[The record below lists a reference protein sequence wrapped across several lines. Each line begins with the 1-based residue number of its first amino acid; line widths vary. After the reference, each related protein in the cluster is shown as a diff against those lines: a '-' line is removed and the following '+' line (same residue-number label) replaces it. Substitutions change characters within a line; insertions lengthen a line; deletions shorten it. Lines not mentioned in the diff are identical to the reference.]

1 MFSFDVQDLLRAVL
15 IFLRIG
21 GIIFVLPIFGDAP
34 TPVRIRTLLAG
45 AIAFGI
51 YPLVPS
57 SWMPNLGTDV
67 VTIFSMVIREL
78 LVGLTI
84 GFIARLAFEG
94 ILMAA
99 SMVGYQ
105 MGFGTAGLFM
115 PDAEQTLSG
124 FSALHRV
131 IVMLIFLT
139 LSLHHIFI
147 SAIFDT
153 FILIPAGGALPK
165 ADVGMYFIKITA
177 DIFVISLQIASPIFV
192 ALLFSMAA
200 LGLIARTVPQLN
212 VFTLSF
218 PVSFF
223 LGLII
228 YAATFALYPDW
239 MAKHFEEQK
248 EGLYLV
254 MRNLGVAAF

>member
-1 MFSFDVQDLLRAVL
+1 MFYFDIQDLLRAAL

-21 GIIFVLPIFGDAP
+21 GIIFALPIFGDAP

-45 AIAFGI
+45 AIAIGI
-51 YPLVPS
+51 FPLVPS
-57 SWMPNLGTDV
+57 TWTPQLGTDV
-67 VTIFSMVIREL
+67 VAIFAMVLREL

-84 GFIARLAFEG
+84 GFIAKLAFEG
-94 ILMAA
+94 LLMAA

-115 PDAEQTLSG
+115 AGAEDNLSG
-124 FSALHRV
+124 FAALHRV
-131 IVMLIFLT
+131 IVMLIFLS

-153 FILIPAGGALPK
+153 FILIPAGGAMPSG
-165 ADVGMYFIKITA
+165 DVGSYFIKITS

-228 YAATFALYPDW
+228 YAATFALYPGW
-239 MAKHFEEQK
+239 MTKHFDEQR

-254 MRNLGVAAF
+254 MRNLGVASF